1 MYKLEHII
9 FQLLVVW
16 TSVGSLLG
24 WQVQIVNSG
33 SRYSES
39 NWKQVWILE
48 LESELSFKPG
58 PVLELELEPKSR
70 IGTGSFEKNV
80 FGKKWFKTVGY
91 SDSSQPVSDQVV
103 PKTQTRT
110 ISDF

>member
-1 MYKLEHII
+1 
-9 FQLLVVW
+9 
-16 TSVGSLLG
+16 
-24 WQVQIVNSG
+24 
-33 SRYSES
+33 
-39 NWKQVWILE
+39 LE
-48 LESELSFKPG
+48 LESKLSFKPD
-58 PVLELELEPKSR
+58 PILELELESKSR

-110 ISDF
+110 ISDFQNWNLNHFFGSRTQPDPGFQFLWT